1 MILENHFL
9 VDHREQTRR
18 EAPTNALKNQLKA
31 QRSGFELERR
41 GNGADGVFGEAGNGR
56 SAVCPDE
63 VKLIRA
69 QGECLGIRS
78 R

>member
-1 MILENHFL
+1 M
-9 VDHREQTRR
+9 
-18 EAPTNALKNQLKA
+18 
-31 QRSGFELERR
+31 ERR
-41 GNGADGVFGEAGNGR
+41 GNGADGAFAAGGSVR

>member
-1 MILENHFL
+1 M
-9 VDHREQTRR
+9 
-18 EAPTNALKNQLKA
+18 
-31 QRSGFELERR
+31 ERR

>member
-9 VDHREQTRR
+9 VDHTEWNEVSVPTR
-18 EAPTNALKNQLKA
+18 ALKTRA
-31 QRSGFELERR
+31 EPS
-41 GNGADGVFGEAGNGR
+41 EAGPRGR
-56 SAVCPDE
+56 GGVTERYEVHDDE

>member
-1 MILENHFL
+1 MQMRKICDIDNKKSKSGIKLQLLLKGKISEIKL
-9 VDHREQTRR
+9 VFCK
-18 EAPTNALKNQLKA
+18 KNLRIDIIQM
-31 QRSGFELERR
+31 
-41 GNGADGVFGEAGNGR
+41 
-56 SAVCPDE
+56 

>member
-1 MILENHFL
+1 MESCLSFPL
-9 VDHREQTRR
+9 
-18 EAPTNALKNQLKA
+18 TNSKPSV
-31 QRSGFELERR
+31 SGFEFEEEKSDGKGVNQPERKL
-41 GNGADGVFGEAGNGR
+41 GMIYGICH
-56 SAVCPDE
+56 STSTK